1 MSDRGLCHIDQFN
14 GYTAILSGP
23 AGGVVGYSRTA
34 YAFVKIAPEVE
45 DSRKPLP
52 VIGFDMG
59 GSSTD
64 VSRYAGRFEHFF
76 ETSTAGVTILAP
88 QLDVNTVGA
97 GGGSRLFF
105 RSGMFYVG
113 PESSGAHPGPVCY
126 RKNGYLTITDANLLL
141 GRIEPSMFPHIFG
154 ENADQPFDVQATTVA
169 FK

>member
-1 MSDRGLCHIDQFN
+1 MILLTEIIAGN
-14 GYTAILSGP
+14 GAAAEATTVAEETDILMF
-23 AGGVVGYSRTA
+23 AVT
-34 YAFVKIAPEVE
+34 EV
-45 DSRKPLP
+45 
-52 VIGFDMG
+52 M
-59 GSSTD
+59 
-64 VSRYAGRFEHFF
+64 
-76 ETSTAGVTILAP
+76 AGVGQEAETMGVATEATELITATIGGT

-154 ENADQPFDVQATTVA
+154 ENADQPFDVQATTFA